1 MKKLGIIG
9 GTGLANMPELV
20 DVQTKSVSTP
30 YGDPSADLV
39 CGNLN
44 GMEVIF
50 LARHGEGHS
59 IPPHCINYRANIAA
73 LMGEGVTHIVAVNTV
88 GGISRNLRPGV
99 MVIPDQLIDYT
110 WGREPS
116 YSDGP
121 DAPLQHIDFTEPY
134 DGKLREALKFAMNA
148 CGEPFICSGTM
159 AVMQG
164 PRLETAKEVDRLEN
178 DGCDIVGMTGMP
190 EASLAREL
198 GLAYASLS
206 LVVNPAAGRC
216 REPITMNDIQS
227 IIDEAMPEVRRVLAE
242 LCKCHQSY

>member
-9 GTGLANMPELV
+9 GTGLADMPELI
-20 DVQTKSVSTP
+20 DVQFKSVATP
-30 YGDPSADLV
+30 YGEPSADLV
-39 CGNLN
+39 CGVLN
-44 GMEVIF
+44 GMDVVF
-50 LARHGEGHS
+50 LARHGEGHT
-59 IPPHCINYRANIAA
+59 IPPHYINYRANIAG
-73 LMGEGVTHIVAVNTV
+73 LMGEGVSHIVAVNAV

-116 YSDGP
+116 FSDGP
-121 DAPLQHIDFTEPY
+121 EAPLQHIDFTEPY
-134 DGKLREALKFAMNA
+134 DGQLREALKAAMNA
-148 CGEPFICSGTM
+148 CGEPFICGGTM
-159 AVMQG
+159 AVTQG
-164 PRLETAKEVDRLEN
+164 PRLETAKEVDRLER

-216 REPITMNDIQS
+216 REPITMGDIQQ
-227 IIDEAMPEVRRVLAE
+227 IIDEAMPGVRRVLAE
-242 LCKCHQSY
+242 LCKCQLSS